1 MYAPEK
7 ERSLCPPRIPH
18 FRKSL
23 QVSTGAPGPAGPSW
37 VLEIIRRGNPRN
49 SPPGEVSFSWEFGKM
64 SRPHDENRT
73 DSPPV
78 QCPACGASRL
88 VKYGRTAAGLQKYR
102 CIDAKCRRQ
111 FVFGS
116 RHLIDSRTKA
126 IAMNMIDAGIP
137 PGKIAEAVPEISRSW
152 INQLRRR
159 KIKDDRLG

>member
-1 MYAPEK
+1 
-7 ERSLCPPRIPH
+7 
-18 FRKSL
+18 
-23 QVSTGAPGPAGPSW
+23 
-37 VLEIIRRGNPRN
+37 
-49 SPPGEVSFSWEFGKM
+49 M
-64 SRPHDENRT
+64 SRPHDENQT

-137 PGKIAEAVPEISRSW
+137 PGKIAESVPEISRSW